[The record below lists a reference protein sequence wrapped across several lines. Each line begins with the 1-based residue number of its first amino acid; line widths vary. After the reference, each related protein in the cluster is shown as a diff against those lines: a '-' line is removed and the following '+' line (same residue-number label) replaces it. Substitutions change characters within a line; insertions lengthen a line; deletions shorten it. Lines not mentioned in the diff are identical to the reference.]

1 MIYVQD
7 VEGEVMAWDQATK
20 VLIIK
25 SESTT
30 RSNLSNVQIIN
41 LDFVSDVK
49 VRESAKKVFL
59 VARPLR
65 GGKGRA
71 TRKTFLRIPYV
82 RGGRN
87 NLPFTVFFPLTNIFF
102 PFYHELIFN
111 IGYLT

>member
-49 VRESAKKVFL
+49 VRESAKKSIFSGP
-59 VARPLR
+59 ATKR
-65 GGKGRA
+65 G
-71 TRKTFLRIPYV
+71 
-82 RGGRN
+82 
-87 NLPFTVFFPLTNIFF
+87 
-102 PFYHELIFN
+102 
-111 IGYLT
+111 

>member
-1 MIYVQD
+1 MPVNSPFKALSHALRSHLMYVQD

-49 VRESAKKVFL
+49 VMASSEAV
-59 VARPLR
+59 
-65 GGKGRA
+65 
-71 TRKTFLRIPYV
+71 
-82 RGGRN
+82 
-87 NLPFTVFFPLTNIFF
+87 
-102 PFYHELIFN
+102 
-111 IGYLT
+111 